1 VVLEAEEAMS
11 ERRVVAIDLIRR
23 DCNKM
28 PLGGASAT
36 TVVSFSTMTSGAPSA
51 IAVDVTNV
59 YWGGGQESAIY
70 SAPKAQ

>member
-1 VVLEAEEAMS
+1 
-11 ERRVVAIDLIRR
+11 
-23 DCNKM
+23 
-28 PLGGASAT
+28 
-36 TVVSFSTMTSGAPSA
+36 VVSFSTMTSGAPSA